1 MGDDLMATAGMISRH
16 FENDRGT
23 TATLEFPA
31 GWSSLKFYRLTVR
44 GPDGVLAIPTET
56 KTYDTPDEARAAAV
70 RREREALASGWRP
83 KMAAIYDSKL
93 DRPTMKLYRED
104 GRPLGCRVTESNGRE
119 RNEYSRLYEPSH
131 HKSWMT
137 LPKSIEW
144 SIQGEAESS
153 QQIPEVGHIIIA
165 RIDAHDGAAT
175 YFKLQVSET
184 SVTPGSYN
192 RTRGT
197 LTVGITGQ
205 TIPTSDDLDRI
216 VSNAV
221 MRETLIA
228 NYDTVEHLPSYSIL
242 WSELSTAV
250 PDHAARA
257 VLVQEIINRR
267 SERDAAQQRFR
278 DSLARAEQTAL
289 RVERLPARRT
299 TRTAPAAQEPPPQP
313 TVDLGK
319 PKQRKIKL
327 GD

>member
-104 GRPLGCRVTESNGRE
+104 GRPLGCRVIGWTRSDRADVDMPIRGRAQLAI
-119 RNEYSRLYEPSH
+119 R
-131 HKSWMT
+131 
-137 LPKSIEW
+137 SIEYRYE
-144 SIQGEAESS
+144 IDTEGTPGGTTPNAGDNLIVVIGHGEE
-153 QQIPEVGHIIIA
+153 Q
-165 RIDAHDGAAT
+165 T
-175 YFKLQVSET
+175 YFKLMVQQAE
-184 SVTPGSYN
+184 YEE
-192 RTRGT
+192 RGWGANPR
-197 LTVGITGQ
+197 LIVNGVVV
-205 TIPTSDDLDRI
+205 PSDTTNLPAL
-216 VSNAV
+216 VANSV

-257 VLVQEIINRR
+257 VLVQEIISRR
-267 SERDAAQQRFR
+267 AERDSAMQRFR

-289 RVERLPARRT
+289 RVERLPARRSP
-299 TRTAPAAQEPPPQP
+299 RTAPAAQEPPPQP

>member
-1 MGDDLMATAGMISRH
+1 MAAAGMISRH
-16 FENDRGT
+16 FEDSRGN

-31 GWSSLKFYRLTVR
+31 GWSNLNFYRLTVR
-44 GPDGVLAIPTET
+44 KPDGTLAFPTNT
-56 KTYDTPDEARAAAV
+56 ITHDSADEARAAAV
-70 RREREALASGWRP
+70 AREREALASGWRP
-83 KMAAIYDSKL
+83 KMAAVNHGSNT
-93 DRPTMKLYRED
+93 RPTMTLYRED
-104 GRPLGCRVTESNGRE
+104 GRPLGCRVIGSDSHSQSES
-119 RNEYSRLYEPSH
+119 SFEPGTMKWSARF
-131 HKSWMT
+131 
-137 LPKSIEW
+137 KSIEW
-144 SIQGEAESS
+144 SIRAESES
-153 QQIPEVGHIIIA
+153 GTDIPEPGTIVIA
-165 RIDAHDGAAT
+165 RQEDWEDVTQAT
-175 YFKLQVSET
+175 YFKLQVGAVSMGADYDRGRGV
-184 SVTPGSYN
+184 VT
-192 RTRGT
+192 
-197 LTVGITGQ
+197 VDITGDV
-205 TIPTSDDLDRI
+205 IPTGDDLHHI

-289 RVERLPARRT
+289 RVERLPARRAP
-299 TRTAPAAQEPPPQP
+299 RTAPAAQEPPPQP

>member
-1 MGDDLMATAGMISRH
+1 MATAGMISRH
-16 FENDRGT
+16 FEDSRGN

-44 GPDGVLAIPTET
+44 GPDGALAIPTET
-56 KTYDTPDEARAAAV
+56 KTYDSADEARAAAV

-83 KMAAIYDSKL
+83 KMAAVNHS
-93 DRPTMKLYRED
+93 DRPTMTLYRED
-104 GRPLGCRVTESNGRE
+104 GRPLGCRVIGWTRSDRADVDPIRGRAQLAI
-119 RNEYSRLYEPSH
+119 R
-131 HKSWMT
+131 
-137 LPKSIEW
+137 SIEYRY
-144 SIQGEAESS
+144 E
-153 QQIPEVGHIIIA
+153 
-165 RIDAHDGAAT
+165 IDAEGTPGGTTPNAGDNLIVVIGHGEEQT
-175 YFKLQVSET
+175 YFKLMVQHAE
-184 SVTPGSYN
+184 YEE
-192 RTRGT
+192 RGWGANPR
-197 LTVGITGQ
+197 LVINGAVV
-205 TIPTSDDLDRI
+205 PSDTTNLPAL
-216 VSNAV
+216 VANAV

-267 SERDAAQQRFR
+267 SERDAAMQRFR
-278 DSLARAEQTAL
+278 DILARAEQTAL
-289 RVERLPARRT
+289 RVERLPARRA
-299 TRTAPAAQEPPPQP
+299 TRTSPAAQEPPPQP